1 MGKGGRNKIDRC
13 ACVLDT
19 AKSIRVLARLTLN
32 LPTSQFHT
40 PAYQRTHAPQ
50 PEARTRAGE
59 GARTTMRVAMM
70 SPIAESRTCAAE
82 AWGALMIMTSHLRGG
97 TPSLP
102 HEWLARDGNGRR
114 LQVQTRGPKRTVAE
128 MKSEC
133 VVTVLVL
140 PPARRRN
147 SICGFATKRETE
159 WCKLEQLVN
168 AV

>member
-1 MGKGGRNKIDRC
+1 
-13 ACVLDT
+13 
-19 AKSIRVLARLTLN
+19 
-32 LPTSQFHT
+32 
-40 PAYQRTHAPQ
+40 
-50 PEARTRAGE
+50 
-59 GARTTMRVAMM
+59 MRVAMM

-97 TPSLP
+97 
-102 HEWLARDGNGRR
+102 LARDGNGRR